1 MLVFAGLFSEYVLE
15 ECSFRISFLPAERF
29 FFLQVEASSPSCRTR
44 PLSDVLLL
52 ACLGRNR
59 PGVDTP
65 RTRIAISTRARTGA
79 ANHVATWWDCRSAD
93 LALTAPHAEIDP
105 ISPSIAAPQSAR
117 VFTPFLRAAL
127 GHRTRFVPTR
137 WAPRAA
143 ARFRRIWARL
153 DRQSNRPARSGWVII
168 GGNRD
173 GGTAA
178 PESLTPAGLVL
189 TRAATGQPCDQAGEP
204 QIRHHQ

>member
-105 ISPSIAAPQSAR
+105 SSPGRSPQSAR

-127 GHRTRFVPTR
+127 GHRKYTIRPDTV
-137 WAPRAA
+137 

-153 DRQSNRPARSGWVII
+153 DRQSKSGGADL
-168 GGNRD
+168 GG
-173 GGTAA
+173 
-178 PESLTPAGLVL
+178 
-189 TRAATGQPCDQAGEP
+189 
-204 QIRHHQ
+204 

>member
-65 RTRIAISTRARTGA
+65 RTRITISTR
-79 ANHVATWWDCRSAD
+79 ATWWDCRSAD

-105 ISPSIAAPQSAR
+105 ISLSIAAPQSAR

-127 GHRTRFVPTR
+127 GHRKYTIRPDTV
-137 WAPRAA
+137 

-153 DRQSNRPARSGWVII
+153 DRQSKSGGADL
-168 GGNRD
+168 GG
-173 GGTAA
+173 
-178 PESLTPAGLVL
+178 
-189 TRAATGQPCDQAGEP
+189 
-204 QIRHHQ
+204 